1 MSAATRLVR
10 TTAVELFGPKI
21 GCTDGGCIYGHPGGM
36 HTNGGCNCLKER
48 DLIEIR
54 RHAQRLSL
62 VARKLA
68 ESAPGGD
75 V

>member
-1 MSAATRLVR
+1 MSTASKLVR
-10 TTAVELFGPKI
+10 ATAVEIFGPKI

-36 HTNGGCNCLKER
+36 HTNGGCKCVKER

-54 RHAQRLSL
+54 RHAQRLSV

-68 ESAPGGD
+68 ESAPGGE
-75 V
+75 